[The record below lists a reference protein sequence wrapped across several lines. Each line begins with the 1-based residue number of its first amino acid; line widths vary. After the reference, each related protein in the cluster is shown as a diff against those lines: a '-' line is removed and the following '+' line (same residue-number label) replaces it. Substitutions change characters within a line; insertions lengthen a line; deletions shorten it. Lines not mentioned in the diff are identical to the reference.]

1 MITVYELL
9 EPCLIVGG
17 VEIRVWNQSKGDYEV
32 LAYARNAETID
43 INGIEDRLV
52 SNIYTIRD
60 GVIAIEVWE

>member
-17 VEIRVWNQSKGDYEV
+17 VEIRVWNQSKGSYDI

-43 INGIEDRLV
+43 ITGIEDKIVLNMYPV
-52 SNIYTIRD
+52 RD
-60 GVIAIEVWE
+60 GVIGIEVLG